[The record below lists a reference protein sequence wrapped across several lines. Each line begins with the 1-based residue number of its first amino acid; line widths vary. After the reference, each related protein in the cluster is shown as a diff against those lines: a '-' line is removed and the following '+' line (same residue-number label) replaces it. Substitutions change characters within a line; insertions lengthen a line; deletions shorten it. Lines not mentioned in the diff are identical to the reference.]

1 MYFYRMVMIF
11 VSFILRKWKKV
22 CGNLIETF
30 ERLKLKCFR
39 STLEALS
46 EAGEKKAR
54 KKGKEKRRIDGVID
68 YRRLSIASGTNY
80 QWWTPLSK
88 DKR

>member
-39 STLEALS
+39 STLEALERS
-46 EAGEKKAR
+46 R
-54 KKGKEKRRIDGVID
+54 
-68 YRRLSIASGTNY
+68 
-80 QWWTPLSK
+80 
-88 DKR
+88 

>member
-1 MYFYRMVMIF
+1 MRDLYVKYSSQWMEDIILYIYSVTKLCTFIVMVMIF

-39 STLEALS
+39 STLEALERS
-46 EAGEKKAR
+46 R
-54 KKGKEKRRIDGVID
+54 
-68 YRRLSIASGTNY
+68 
-80 QWWTPLSK
+80 
-88 DKR
+88 